1 MATIPMADDGV
12 NTKVEAVS
20 EASTETIE
28 LKTADGGVFDVDKS
42 VAMEFLILKSFYED
56 EGRVFDK
63 TSFSLPNVKERELS
77 KVIEYCTRALE
88 FGAKSAAA
96 AGDRDAER
104 VVRVEREGF
113 EAEFVNE
120 LSNDIL
126 KELILAV
133 DYLDIKEMLDFLT
146 QSVANRI
153 QNRSVEYVR
162 QFFDIANDFTP
173 QEEEQIH
180 QENAWAFEGVDAD

>member
-88 FGAKSAAA
+88 FSAKSAAA

-120 LSNDIL
+120 LSNDML

>member
-1 MATIPMADDGV
+1 MADNGV

-28 LKTADGGVFDVDKS
+28 LITEDGGVFDVDKP

-56 EGRVFDK
+56 EDRVFDK
-63 TSFSLPNVKERELS
+63 TSIRLPNVKQLELS

-96 AGDRDAER
+96 AGDKDAER
-104 VVRVEREGF
+104 MVRQEREGF
-113 EAEFVNE
+113 EAEFVDK
-120 LSNDIL
+120 LSNEML

-133 DYLDIKEMLDFLT
+133 NFLHVKEMLDFLIR
-146 QSVANRI
+146 SVANRI
-153 QNRSVEYVR
+153 RNRSVAYVR
-162 QFFDIANDFTP
+162 QFFDIENDFTP
-173 QEEEQIH
+173 QEEDQIH

>member
-120 LSNDIL
+120 LSNDML

>member
-42 VAMEFLILKSFYED
+42 VAMEFLILKSFCED
-56 EGRVFDK
+56 EGRFFDK

-120 LSNDIL
+120 LSNDML